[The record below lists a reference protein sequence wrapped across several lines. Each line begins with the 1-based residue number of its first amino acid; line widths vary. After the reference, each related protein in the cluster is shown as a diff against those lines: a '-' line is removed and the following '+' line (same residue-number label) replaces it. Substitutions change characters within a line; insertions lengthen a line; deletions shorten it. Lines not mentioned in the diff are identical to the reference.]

1 VRSSFK
7 RLVLTLFVVAWSA
20 AAAASDLQVPVFHFA
35 LLGDAPYTDEEEG
48 RFLELIKTLNA
59 DQSLAFIVHAGDFK
73 DGHSPCTDELF
84 TRRHA
89 QFQSVDHPLI
99 FVFGDNEWTDCRRE
113 EAGQYDPAE
122 RLDKL
127 REIFTS
133 GSESLGKR
141 TLRLSRQSDD
151 ARYRKFRENV
161 RWTYGGVLFV
171 ALNVPGSYNNI
182 AQKREY
188 AERNAADAAW
198 LNESFHLATVSGAQG
213 VMIIFHANPKF
224 HVPDTSRRRNPY
236 RLLLTTL
243 EREVRAFGKPVVL
256 VHGDTHEFR
265 IDKPLRDSKTGQP
278 IDNLTRVETFGSPDV
293 RWIKGTVDPRDPNV
307 FSFVPVQQESR

>member
-1 VRSSFK
+1 M
-7 RLVLTLFVVAWSA
+7 AWSVA
-20 AAAASDLQVPVFHFA
+20 AGASDLQAPVFHFA

-48 RFLELIKTLNA
+48 RFLELLKTLNA
-59 DQSLAFIVHAGDFK
+59 DQSLAFVVHAGDFK

-84 TRRHA
+84 ARRHK
-89 QFQSVDHPLI
+89 QFQSLEHPLI
-99 FVFGDNEWTDCRRE
+99 FVFGDNEWTDCRRV

-133 GSESLGKR
+133 GNESLGKR

-151 ARYRKFRENV
+151 PRYRKFRENV
-161 RWTYGGVLFV
+161 RWTHGDVLFV
-171 ALNVPGSYNNI
+171 TLNVPGSYNNI

-188 AERNAADAAW
+188 EERNAADAAW
-198 LNESFHLATVSGAQG
+198 LKESFRLAAGSGARA
-213 VMIIFHANPKF
+213 VMVIFHANPKF
-224 HVPDTSRRRNPY
+224 HFPDTSRRRNPY

-243 EREVRAFGKPVVL
+243 EREVLAFGKPVVL

-265 IDKPLRDSKTGQP
+265 IDKPLHDSKTGQP

-293 RWIKGTVDPRDPNV
+293 RWIKATVDPRDPNV
-307 FSFVPVQQESR
+307 FSFTPAD

>member
-1 VRSSFK
+1 MIG
-7 RLVLTLFVVAWSA
+7 RLLPSVFAGLISVAA
-20 AAAASDLQVPVFHFA
+20 VAGDLQAPFHFA
-35 LLGDAPYTDEEEG
+35 LFGDVPYTDYEEG
-48 RFLELIKTLNA
+48 EFLELIKALNA
-59 DQSLAFIVHAGDFK
+59 DQSLAFVVHAGDFK

-84 TRRHA
+84 QRRHD
-89 QFQSVDHPLI
+89 QFQSVAHPLI
-99 FVFGDNEWTDCRRE
+99 FVFGDNDWTDCRRV

-127 REIFTS
+127 RELFTS

-141 TLRLSRQSDD
+141 TLRLNRQSDD

-161 RWTYGGVLFV
+161 RWTHGDVLFV

-182 AQKREY
+182 AQRREY
-188 AERNAADAAW
+188 DERNAADAAW
-198 LNESFHLATVSGAQG
+198 LKESFRLAAESGARG
-213 VMIIFHANPKF
+213 VMVIFHANPNF
-224 HVPDTSRRRNPY
+224 HFPDTSRRRNPY

-243 EREVRAFGKPVVL
+243 EREVLAFGKPVVL

-307 FSFVPVQQESR
+307 FSFSPVD

>member
-7 RLVLTLFVVAWSA
+7 RLVLTLFAVAVSVA
-20 AAAASDLQVPVFHFA
+20 AVASDLQAPVFHFA
-35 LLGDAPYTDEEEG
+35 LLGDAPYSDEEEG
-48 RFLELIKTLNA
+48 QFLVLLKTHTA
-59 DQSLAFIVHAGDFK
+59 DQSLTFVVHAGDFK

-84 TRRHA
+84 QRRHA
-89 QFQSVDHPLI
+89 QFQRVAHPLI
-99 FVFGDNEWTDCRRE
+99 FVFGDNEWTDCRRV

-133 GSESLGKR
+133 GNESLGKR

-151 ARYRKFRENV
+151 PRYRKFRENV
-161 RWTYGGVLFV
+161 RWSYGDVLFV

-188 AERNAADAAW
+188 EERNAANAVW
-198 LNESFHLATVSGAQG
+198 LKESFRLAAESGARG
-213 VMIIFHANPKF
+213 VLVVIHANPKF
-224 HVPDTSRRRNPY
+224 NSSPKRNPY
-236 RLLLTTL
+236 RVLLAAL
-243 EREVRAFGKPVVL
+243 EREVLAFGKPVVL
-256 VHGDTHEFR
+256 VHGDTHRFR
-265 IDKPLRDSKTGQP
+265 IDKPLRDSNTGQP
-278 IDNLTRVETFGSPDV
+278 IDNLTRVQTFGSPDV

-307 FSFVPVQQESR
+307 FKFEPVQQESR

>member
-1 VRSSFK
+1 MRSSLQW
-7 RLVLTLFVVAWSA
+7 LVLTLFAVAWSV
-20 AAAASDLQVPVFHFA
+20 AAAASDLQAPVFHFA

-48 RFLELIKTLNA
+48 RFLELLKTLNA
-59 DQSLAFIVHAGDFK
+59 DQSLTFVVHAGDFK

-84 TRRHA
+84 ARRHA
-89 QFQSVDHPLI
+89 QFQSVEHPLI
-99 FVFGDNEWTDCRRE
+99 IVFGDNEWVDCRRE

-122 RLDKL
+122 RLNKL

-161 RWTYGGVLFV
+161 RWTYGDVLFV
-171 ALNVPGSYNNI
+171 TLNVPGSYNNS
-182 AQKREY
+182 AQKRESE
-188 AERNAADAAW
+188 ERNAANVAW
-198 LNESFHLATVSGAQG
+198 LKESFRLATDSGARG
-213 VMIIFHANPKF
+213 VLVVIHANPKF
-224 HVPDTSRRRNPY
+224 QSSPKRNPY
-236 RLLLTTL
+236 RVLLATL
-243 EREVRAFGKPVVL
+243 EREVLACGKPVVL
-256 VHGDTHEFR
+256 VHGDTHRFR

-307 FSFVPVQQESR
+307 FSFEPMQQESR

>member
-1 VRSSFK
+1 LK
-7 RLVLTLFVVAWSA
+7 RLVLTIFAVAVSVA
-20 AAAASDLQVPVFHFA
+20 AVAGDLQAPFHFA
-35 LLGDAPYTDEEEG
+35 LFGDVPYTDYEEG
-48 RFLELIKTLNA
+48 EFLELIKALNA
-59 DQSLAFIVHAGDFK
+59 DESLVFVVHNGDFK
-73 DGHSPCTDELF
+73 NGHSPCTDELF
-84 TRRHA
+84 QRRRD
-89 QFQSVDHPLI
+89 QFQSVAHPLI
-99 FVFGDNEWTDCRRE
+99 FVFGDNEWTDCRRV

-133 GSESLGKR
+133 GNESLGKR
-141 TLRLSRQSDD
+141 TLRLSRQGDD
-151 ARYRKFRENV
+151 PRYRKFRENV
-161 RWTYGGVLFV
+161 RWSYGDVLFV

-188 AERNAADAAW
+188 EERNAANGAW
-198 LNESFHLATVSGAQG
+198 LKESFRLAAESGARG
-213 VMIIFHANPKF
+213 VLVVIHANPKF
-224 HVPDTSRRRNPY
+224 RSAPKRNPY
-236 RLLLTTL
+236 RMFLTAL
-243 EREVRAFGKPVVL
+243 EREVLAFGKPVVL

-307 FSFVPVQQESR
+307 FSFEPVQQESR